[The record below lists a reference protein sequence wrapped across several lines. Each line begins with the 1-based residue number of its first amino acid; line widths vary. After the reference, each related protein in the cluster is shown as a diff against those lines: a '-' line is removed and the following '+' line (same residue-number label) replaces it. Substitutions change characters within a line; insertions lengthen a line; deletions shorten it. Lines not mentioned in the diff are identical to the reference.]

1 MKEIKFATKVAMKV
15 TEDQYHRDL
24 EKPLLDM
31 GYIYTDY
38 YSVRTNMQYDYRYL
52 TNYHSNQFSIRFD
65 YRAKVEDNYLI
76 EDYNPQL
83 FLALAAMTEGE
94 DWIGGEWLF
103 FETDDV
109 LFKVKSTDG
118 NYNDY
123 TQGLATNNKDA
134 KTAYRKATKEEIIK
148 HFNKKL
154 MGNKF
159 KVGDRFPFKLT
170 EEDTKR
176 IINIACEGWKL
187 KLSKKWGKDILLK
200 GYTEVSDDFYNEMR
214 SYCTDM
220 QHALFDKI
228 FGKDEDIIPD
238 GTPCLTRDNVKLC
251 WELRYADGN
260 GMFYGNGKKSG
271 RSTPWNYYQVLD
283 INNLP
288 VNE

>member
-134 KTAYRKATKEEIIK
+134 KNAYRKATKEEMEA
-148 HFNKKL
+148 KL
-154 MGNKF
+154 AA
-159 KVGDRFPFKLT
+159 L
-170 EEDTKR
+170 R
-176 IINIACEGWKL
+176 I
-187 KLSKKWGKDILLK
+187 
-200 GYTEVSDDFYNEMR
+200 
-214 SYCTDM
+214 
-220 QHALFDKI
+220 
-228 FGKDEDIIPD
+228 
-238 GTPCLTRDNVKLC
+238 
-251 WELRYADGN
+251 
-260 GMFYGNGKKSG
+260 
-271 RSTPWNYYQVLD
+271 
-283 INNLP
+283 
-288 VNE
+288 